1 MRTMI
6 SSRSRPFAALVLTCV
21 FAPLTIAI
29 AATLND
35 YQHRVTAAAA
45 LIEELRGAGEDESD
59 PQPETFI
66 TTNLS
71 RVRQMLPAKETVVLD
86 GLNVPV
92 DNSWLHEE
100 LSAYEKTSG
109 MLKRSESLARIAER
123 LRAIDDR
130 IQEIHRRKFEAA
142 ADKDAD
148 KGRLAEILR
157 RPEYISKA
165 PEGSALERLLDRII
179 RWIAKLFPRFKPMSS
194 GGSPWI
200 AKIAQIVVVGICVA
214 AIAYLIWR
222 YGPRLMEG
230 RRKKK
235 KKREARIILGERLEP
250 DQTAADLLAQADA
263 LARNGDLRSA
273 IRKAYIALLC
283 ELGDRK
289 LIQIAQ
295 YKTNR
300 DYLYS
305 VRDKVSLYSS
315 MRKLTTSF
323 ELHWYGL
330 VPAGENDWND
340 FRNDY
345 QKTLR
350 TGSGSLQA

>member
-1 MRTMI
+1 MI
-6 SSRSRPFAALVLTCV
+6 SSRSRLFAAFALTCV
-21 FAPLTIAI
+21 LAPLTIART
-29 AATLND
+29 ATLD
-35 YQHRVTAAAA
+35 EYQHRVAAAAA
-45 LIEELRGAGEDESD
+45 LVEEVRGAGEDESN
-59 PQPETFI
+59 PQPEAFI
-66 TTNLS
+66 TTNLT

-86 GLNVPV
+86 GLSVPV

-100 LSAYEKTSG
+100 LALYEKTSTT
-109 MLKRSESLARIAER
+109 LKRAQTLARIAER
-123 LRAIDDR
+123 LRAVDDR
-130 IQEIHRRKFEAA
+130 IQEIQRRQAA
-142 ADKDAD
+142 AASDKDAE

-157 RPEYISKA
+157 RPEYIQTT
-165 PEGSALERLLDRII
+165 PEGSALERLLERII
-179 RWIAKLFPRFKPMSS
+179 RWIARLFPRTKPMQP
-194 GGSPWI
+194 GGSPWL
-200 AKIAQIVVVGICVA
+200 ATVAQILVVGICVA
-214 AIAYLIWR
+214 AIAFLVWR
-222 YGPRLMEG
+222 YGPRLMQG
-230 RRKKK
+230 GRKKK

-250 DQTAADLLAQADA
+250 DQTGADLLAQADA
-263 LARNGDLRSA
+263 LARTGDLRSA

-289 LIQIAQ
+289 LIHIAQ

-305 VRDKVSLYSS
+305 VRDKGSLYSS
-315 MRKLTTSF
+315 MRKLTMRF

-350 TGSGSLQA
+350 TGSGSFQS

>member
-1 MRTMI
+1 MLKMI
-6 SSRSRPFAALVLTCV
+6 SSRLRLFAAFTLICV
-21 FAPLTIAI
+21 FAPLTIAN
-29 AATLND
+29 AATLDD

-45 LIEELRGAGEDESD
+45 LVEELRGAGEDESNL
-59 PQPETFI
+59 QPEAFI
-66 TTNLS
+66 TTNLV
-71 RVRQMLPAKETVVLD
+71 RLRQMLPPKETVVVD
-86 GLNVPV
+86 GQSVPV
-92 DNSWLHEE
+92 DNSWLHQE
-100 LSAYEKTSG
+100 LTAFEKINTA
-109 MLKRSESLARIAER
+109 LKRAESLARIAER

-130 IQEIHRRKFEAA
+130 IQEIHRRKVAA
-142 ADKDAD
+142 AYDKDAE

-157 RPEYISKA
+157 RPEYIQTA
-165 PEGSALERLLDRII
+165 PEGSALERLLERII
-179 RWIAKLFPRFKPMSS
+179 RWLSKFFPQPKPMQP

-200 AKIAQIVVVGICVA
+200 SAGAQILVVGICVA
-214 AIAYLIWR
+214 AIAFLIWR
-222 YGPRLMEG
+222 YGPRFMQG
-230 RRKKK
+230 RRQKK

-263 LARNGDLRSA
+263 LARTGDLRSA

-289 LIQIAQ
+289 LISLAQ

-315 MRKLTTSF
+315 MRKLTTRF

-345 QKTLR
+345 QNTLR
-350 TGSGSLQA
+350 TGSG